1 MEFSLC
7 LLFAKLVSYT
17 FLYWLPLYIV
27 NVGEVW
33 EVLRRSQ
40 VEGSP
45 SPQLAP
51 HPAPLPAAHFGAK
64 EAGDLST
71 LFDVGGILGLWC
83 AWAEEGWMGMGW
95 GQSCLASSVMESPL
109 HRSTAARSI
118 PCLQHSVGTKHT
130 WL

>member
-33 EVLRRSQ
+33 EVLQQSQ

-45 SPQLAP
+45 SLHPAP
-51 HPAPLPAAHFGAK
+51 HPAPLSAAHFGAK

-71 LFDVGGILGLWC
+71 LFDVGGILGLWYG
-83 AWAEEGWMGMGW
+83 WAEEGWMGMGW
-95 GQSCLASSVMESPL
+95 GQSCLSRGLMESPL

-118 PCLQHSVGTKHT
+118 PCL
-130 WL
+130 

>member
-27 NVGEVW
+27 NVGELLEMAEQSRVD
-33 EVLRRSQ
+33 SA
-40 VEGSP
+40 P
-45 SPQLAP
+45 PHLAS

-83 AWAEEGWMGMGW
+83 AWVQAWINPW
-95 GQSCLASSVMESPL
+95 GQSGVSLTQAHLSLRENIFWSGEL
-109 HRSTAARSI
+109 
-118 PCLQHSVGTKHT
+118 SVGAEKPCAGSQLTDK
-130 WL
+130 